1 MRTPIDP
8 EESFSDDPLRIM
20 RAARFAAQLEFDVDY
35 ETMQAMET
43 MRERLSIVSPERVQ
57 AELSR
62 LMTAKAPRRGL
73 ELMVYTQLADQVLPE
88 LMDLLDMQDE
98 HKRHKD
104 VWEHSLT
111 VLDQAIAQE
120 TGPDGPV
127 PAPDL
132 VLRCLLYTSDAAD
145 DLLTV

>member
-1 MRTPIDP
+1 
-8 EESFSDDPLRIM
+8 
-20 RAARFAAQLEFDVDY
+20 
-35 ETMQAMET
+35 
-43 MRERLSIVSPERVQ
+43 
-57 AELSR
+57 
-62 LMTAKAPRRGL
+62 
-73 ELMVYTQLADQVLPE
+73 
-88 LMDLLDMQDE
+88 MQDE

-132 VLRCLLYTSDAAD
+132 VLRLAAILHD
-145 DLLTV
+145 IGKPATRRFEAGGS